1 MKFARLLRATA
12 FEGMPQ
18 METLFS
24 AYKALKVGEAEVLLC
39 CVWAPQLSLSHAS
52 PYQPGTVASVPRK
65 PVPAASHSLPQ
76 PLSTT

>member
-24 AYKALKVGEAEVLLC
+24 AYKALKVRFAG
-39 CVWAPQLSLSHAS
+39 
-52 PYQPGTVASVPRK
+52 
-65 PVPAASHSLPQ
+65 
-76 PLSTT
+76 

>member
-24 AYKALKVGEAEVLLC
+24 AYKALKVRRAGRYTLL
-39 CVWAPQLSLSHAS
+39 AA
-52 PYQPGTVASVPRK
+52 VP
-65 PVPAASHSLPQ
+65 VTAA
-76 PLSTT
+76 

>member
-24 AYKALKVGEAEVLLC
+24 AYKSLKVRNYATVTCERQRATVTSCCCWGMLLM
-39 CVWAPQLSLSHAS
+39 
-52 PYQPGTVASVPRK
+52 PR
-65 PVPAASHSLPQ
+65 PPRGPFVCHNSITFRVQRDPAC
-76 PLSTT
+76 